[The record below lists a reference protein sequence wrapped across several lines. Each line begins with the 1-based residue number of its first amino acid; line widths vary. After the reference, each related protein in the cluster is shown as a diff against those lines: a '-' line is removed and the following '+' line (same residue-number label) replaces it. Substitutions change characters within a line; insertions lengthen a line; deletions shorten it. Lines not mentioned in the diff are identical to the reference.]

1 MMGGLFS
8 EIVEKEGCQFS
19 NTLFLEIF
27 VFSFDILQQARCRQ
41 AIRLETDNHGGLNEH
56 MTFVTNNKEA
66 ILINHAY

>member
-41 AIRLETDNHGGLNEH
+41 ATRLETDIHGGLNEH
-56 MTFVTNNKEA
+56 MLQTIKKP
-66 ILINHAY
+66 L